1 MKNFCSLILLM
12 LLITLIGCAGMQ
24 QVPASELEFQRVVE
38 VPGFSK
44 DKIYNATKIW
54 IAENFRSAKAVI
66 EHDDKEGGTL
76 IGNGNIQYP
85 CRGVECIAKS
95 NWKVH
100 FKMRVDVKD
109 DKFRLAFTTLR
120 MTAPPSYSTYGVSSG
135 GLDAPVR
142 MQGDLNAIKP
152 ELLKFGDEIAASLS
166 SFKKQDNW

>member
-1 MKNFCSLILLM
+1 MKKLCSLIFLM
-12 LLITLIGCAGMQ
+12 LLITLVGCAGMQ
-24 QVPASELEFQRVVE
+24 QAPASELEFQRIVK

-85 CRGVECIAKS
+85 CRGVECVAKG

-109 DKFRLAFTTLR
+109 DKFRLTFTTLR
-120 MTAPPSYSTYGVSSG
+120 MTAPPSYSTNGVSSG

-142 MQGDLNAIKP
+142 MQGDVNVIKP
-152 ELLKFGDEIAASLS
+152 ELLKFGDEIAASFNS
-166 SFKKQDNW
+166 IKKQDNW